1 MNSTASER
9 GCALVTGGSR
19 GIGAQIALTLAAAG
33 WPVAVGYK
41 SDRAKAEDVVAAIRA
56 TGNRAQTAPG
66 DLNDPDVINGMFD
79 TLEERF
85 GRVAVLVNNAGIR
98 ADGISTGLSDDD
110 WERVMSTN
118 ASVAFRTS
126 RRALPSMISARHG
139 RIINISSFV
148 ADRAIAGIANYA
160 ASKAAV
166 SGLTRAMSIE
176 VARRGVTVNAVAPGL
191 VATDL
196 TRDLSHFSKSVERGV
211 PMQRPADLSEIADG
225 VRFLASDAASY
236 ITGHTLAID
245 GGLSAMAFSV
255 T

>member
-9 GCALVTGGSR
+9 GCALVTGGGR

-33 WPVAVGYK
+33 WPVAVGYR
-41 SDRAKAEDVVAAIRA
+41 SDRQKAKDVVTAIQA
-56 TGNRAQTAPG
+56 SGKVAVAAPG
-66 DLNDPDVINGMFD
+66 DLSDPDAIEGVFVA
-79 TLEERF
+79 LEEKF

-98 ADGISTGLSDDD
+98 ADGISTGLTDDD
-110 WERVMSTN
+110 WESVMATN
-118 ASVAFRTS
+118 VSAAFRTS
-126 RRALPSMISARHG
+126 RRALPSMIRARHG
-139 RIINISSFV
+139 RIINVSSFV
-148 ADRAIAGIANYA
+148 AERAIAGIANYA
-160 ASKAAV
+160 ASKAAL
-166 SGLTRAMSIE
+166 SGLTRAMASE

-196 TRDLSHFSKSVERGV
+196 TQDLSHFSKSVERGV
-211 PMQRPADLSEIADG
+211 PMQRPADLTEIADG

-255 T
+255 N